1 MDLLKNMV
9 YYLPNIMVIKDMV
22 SQKKD
27 MLDALWEI
35 HPRMSIDARRI
46 HECHVYFRWMLEV
59 YFLVDVDGYSSAVLT
74 NKVHII
80 SYCTKGYCTD
90 TSYYE
95 TTSSSLTPSASAIG

>member
-9 YYLPNIMVIKDMV
+9 YYLPNNMVIKDMV

-35 HPRMSIDARRI
+35 HTRMNIDARRI

-59 YFLVDVDGYSSAVLT
+59 YFLVDVDGYYT
-74 NKVHII
+74 D
-80 SYCTKGYCTD
+80 GYCID

-95 TTSSSLTPSASAIG
+95 TISSSVTPSTSAIG